1 MKKICIFTAAAILI
15 MTSAFS
21 CETKKN
27 TADYVVDENFKVYTN
42 TTYPEISINAVDA
55 EKQANSKKKLA
66 YALDGSHVELLL
78 DNVSVQILEFYYTP
92 SAENISVADFNGD
105 GYEDIFIPYESPPDY
120 GSYYCYAPEKNNFF
134 ENDQLNKVG
143 RVMTVNEDGILCE
156 DRSDDLTKRYVE
168 YQWIGAE
175 LKPIK
180 KTETFKSSETGEII
194 TNIYGYDENGIE
206 FLAG

>member
-1 MKKICIFTAAAILI
+1 MKSFFIFTAAVVLI

-21 CETKKN
+21 CDTKKN
-27 TADYVVDENFKVYTN
+27 TADYVIAENFKVYTD
-42 TTYPEISINAVDA
+42 TTYPEIPINDIDA
-55 EKQANSKKKLA
+55 ENQEKSKKKLA
-66 YALDGSHVELLL
+66 YALNGSHVELLL
-78 DNVSVQILEFYYTP
+78 DNVPVRILDFYYTP
-92 SAENISVADFNGD
+92 SAENIAVADYNGD

-120 GSYYCYAPEKNNFF
+120 GTYYCYDKEKNNFF

-143 RVMTVNEDGILCE
+143 RIMTVNEDGILCE

-194 TNIYGYDENGIE
+194 TNIYGYDENGNE